1 MDGEAPGY
9 RKGQS
14 TGFPEAGTCSQAA
27 GVPEK
32 EGMTSWGLRS
42 WHHGSKLHKR
52 DFPESPMVKNPCLH
66 CRVCGLDPWLGNYNS
81 ICCVAK
87 TKPQNCTRN
96 RREDGGT
103 FFSPHRTHGPQHSS
117 SHSGLHRT
125 HRPDISSSCIY
136 LLFLTT
142 VFSDL
147 QLSLPEFFQ
156 TLEFFPNSHYW
167 LAVKQS
173 ATCQSFFFFL
183 CLSHIPQSSDII
195 TDIRLTLSEYGL
207 RYFSASLWRTRDR
220 LARHREP
227 WTWGHTGWS
236 SNPNSTT
243 YWWQSLDQCSN
254 LWVSVV
260 CLLSSYWALT
270 EGPAPLCW
278 RRQVRTKHEK
288 TTRWL

>member
-1 MDGEAPGY
+1 
-9 RKGQS
+9 
-14 TGFPEAGTCSQAA
+14 
-27 GVPEK
+27 
-32 EGMTSWGLRS
+32 
-42 WHHGSKLHKR
+42 
-52 DFPESPMVKNPCLH
+52 MVKNPCLH

-81 ICCVAK
+81 ICRVAK

-173 ATCQSFFFFL
+173 ATCQAFFFFL

-207 RYFSASLWRTRDR
+207 RYFSASL
-220 LARHREP
+220 
-227 WTWGHTGWS
+227 
-236 SNPNSTT
+236 
-243 YWWQSLDQCSN
+243 
-254 LWVSVV
+254 
-260 CLLSSYWALT
+260 
-270 EGPAPLCW
+270 
-278 RRQVRTKHEK
+278 
-288 TTRWL
+288 